1 MRTSQSMTYSFSGCI
16 VGLLGEV
23 TQIRTK
29 SLIFDTNNI
38 YLIFFQKS
46 KNVKRKKLKNQVL
59 SFLEEYVYKQT
70 VPFQVRYGICIT
82 SKPFSIWNGG
92 ITKVKQHAD
101 TITNHLGHLL
111 VGQNRYRF
119 LKMTQHNDCV
129 NVYLYEI
136 FVLFTFWILYS

>member
-82 SKPFSIWNGG
+82 SKPFSI
-92 ITKVKQHAD
+92 
-101 TITNHLGHLL
+101 
-111 VGQNRYRF
+111 
-119 LKMTQHNDCV
+119 
-129 NVYLYEI
+129 
-136 FVLFTFWILYS
+136 